1 VTRSDVGG
9 IEMTVQTRPDAARRW
24 LGEAR
29 AVLDRL
35 EATQLDPIEQAAD
48 LFART
53 IAADGLVH
61 VFGFVH

>member
-1 VTRSDVGG
+1 
-9 IEMTVQTRPDAARRW
+9 MTVQTRPDAARRW

-35 EATQLDPIEQAAD
+35 EATQLNPIEQAAD

-53 IAADGLVH
+53 IAANGLVH
-61 VFGFVH
+61 VFGSGHSRMNT